1 MAKHTFEIDD
11 DTMDRIIVS
20 ELKRFVKYF
29 KNDLKS
35 ENPRVFFSDPVK
47 DKEEI
52 KRHIDAFNTVL
63 KYFGK

>member
-11 DTMDRIIVS
+11 DSMDRIIVS

-35 ENPRVFFSDPVK
+35 ENPRVFFHDPVE
-47 DKEEI
+47 DKKEI
-52 KRHIDAFNTVL
+52 KRHIDAFNTVI
-63 KYFGK
+63 KYFGN